1 MDLVDNQKEIV
12 IKEWESESVENGLE
26 KYLGYPSILKA
37 VEDTELT
44 SQVEALCRMLNK
56 ESVFLSGVAGAGK
69 SFVINKF
76 VRIMQDYFINQGVD
90 PVDIDKKIVVTG
102 ATGSAAAN
110 IGGKTIHSALGL
122 GICSTPID
130 PKQLLKRPYQK
141 EIKLSPGFYSAYH
154 ALKPLEV
161 LIIDEVSMLDS
172 VFIDNIDVVLKTAKR
187 SKEPFGGVTMVFVG
201 DFMQLPP
208 VRKEDVGFAFESE
221 AWQELNP
228 KLLFMSKSR
237 RSQDNRLN
245 VILNDMRNGVLSKET
260 KQYIK
265 EAKARE
271 GQESYVRLFTK
282 NSDVDSYNTKK
293 LLEIKEPSFQYD
305 AFIEPFFTNSLK
317 SPNNNSKTIING
329 KAKALKQLG
338 LVDNK
343 GNKKILE
350 LKKGATVLITRNFF
364 ATDKKTKFLSQVVNG
379 DVGVITEI
387 SKNVVTVKL
396 NRNNVEVN
404 IPHINSEQE
413 FGVPYKINND
423 TEIIRDV
430 FRIRYMPLKL
440 CFATTVHKSQGQT
453 LDGVVVDLS
462 QCFTP
467 GLGYVAISRVA
478 NLDNLSISKITRSS
492 FDRDKKC
499 ADMSKKIEIEAK
511 KNKDNFKSDIDK
523 YEIILS
529 TPDFL
534 KVIWV

>member
-1 MDLVDNQKEIV
+1 MENQTDTI
-12 IKEWESESVENGLE
+12 IKEGQPDTIDNGVE

-69 SFVINKF
+69 TFVVNKF

-102 ATGSAAAN
+102 ATGNAAAN

-122 GICSTPID
+122 GICNTPID
-130 PKQLLKRPYQK
+130 PKQLLKSPYQK
-141 EIKLSPGFYSAYH
+141 EIKLSPGFYSSYH
-154 ALKPLEV
+154 SLKSLEV
-161 LIIDEVSMLDS
+161 LVVDEVSMLDS
-172 VFIDNIDVVLKTAKR
+172 VFIDNIDVILKTAKR
-187 SKEPFGGVTMVFVG
+187 SKEPFGGVTMIFVG

-208 VRKEDVGFAFESE
+208 VRKDNVGFAFEAES
-221 AWQELNP
+221 WKELNP
-228 KLLFMSKSR
+228 RLLFMSKSR
-237 RSQDNRLN
+237 RSQDDRLN

-265 EAKARE
+265 EAKSRE
-271 GQESYVRLFTK
+271 GKDSYVRLFTK
-282 NSDVDSYNTKK
+282 NSDVDSYNNKK
-293 LLEIKEPSFQYD
+293 LMEIDEPTFQYD
-305 AFIEPFFTNSLK
+305 AYIEPVFYNGSK
-317 SPNNNSKTIING
+317 SPNNNNKSIINN
-329 KAKALKQLG
+329 KSKALKQLG
-338 LVDNK
+338 LIDHK
-343 GNKKILE
+343 GNKKVLE
-350 LKKGATVLITRNFF
+350 LKKGATVLITRNFHV
-364 ATDKKTKFLSQVVNG
+364 TERKNGYRTQVVNG
-379 DVGVITEI
+379 DVGIITEI
-387 SKNVVTVKL
+387 NKDNVTVKL
-396 NRNNVEVN
+396 NRSNLEVI
-404 IPHINSEQE
+404 IPHIYTEQD
-413 FGVPYKINND
+413 FGVPYKID
-423 TEIIRDV
+423 KEEEVRRDF
-430 FRIRYMPLKL
+430 FRVRYMPLKL

-478 NLDNLSISKITRSS
+478 NLDNLCITKITRSS

-499 ADMSKKIEIEAK
+499 ADMSKQIELDAK
-511 KNKDNFKSDIDK
+511 KNKEEFKEDIDK

-534 KVIWV
+534 RVIWI